1 MEHRLREL
9 RRRMTEAGVDVVI
22 LVHPRDVLY
31 YAGTARP
38 ATLLVG
44 PREACLLVRRGV
56 DLARQ
61 EATGVTVEA
70 GGGWDRVA
78 ARLADWGLSQG
89 VLGATL
95 DVMPAALYLRMREA
109 LPGWEV
115 VDVSP
120 IVLAQRMVKDAEEVE
135 AVQRAARVA
144 DVGHRALAEVL
155 RPGLSELS
163 LAAEVERALREAG
176 HEAFQ
181 PLRYPGARGGGV
193 FLFSGE
199 NLTVR
204 GGHGLVVT
212 GAGLSRGSPYGPSL
226 RRVRPGDLVVLD
238 IGATYGSYT
247 ADESRTFVLGR
258 PTAAQEALHQVALE
272 VEEAVLQTLRPGVP
286 VAEVYERAEAVV
298 QRGAPPYFAPGSLM
312 LPGFVGHGLGLE
324 IDEPPVLWPREE
336 TRLAAGM
343 TLAVEVEVSAP
354 GAGLMAK
361 VEDTVVVEEN
371 GARLLTAAP
380 RRLIMVAQD

>member
-1 MEHRLREL
+1 MK
-9 RRRMTEAGVDVVI
+9 AGVDVVV

-38 ATLLVG
+38 ATLVIG
-44 PREACLLVRRGV
+44 PEEARLLVRRGV

-61 EATGVTVEA
+61 EATGVSVEA
-70 GGGWDRVA
+70 GSGWDRVA
-78 ARLADWGLSQG
+78 ALLAEWGLSHG
-89 VLGATL
+89 TLGATL

-109 LPGWEV
+109 LAGWEV
-115 VDVSP
+115 VDISP
-120 IVLAQRMVKDAEEVE
+120 IILAQRMVKDPDEVE
-135 AVQRAARVA
+135 AVRRAARVA
-144 DVGHRALAEVL
+144 DIGHRVLAEVL
-155 RPGLSELS
+155 RPGVSELS
-163 LAAEVERALREAG
+163 LAAEVERAIREAG

-212 GAGLSRGSPYGPSL
+212 GSGLSRGSPYGPSL
-226 RRVRPGDLVVLD
+226 RRVRMGDLVVLD

-272 VEEAVLQTLRPGVP
+272 VEEAVLQALRPDVP
-286 VAEVYERAEAVV
+286 VAGVYEAAEAIVR
-298 QRGAPPYFAPGSLM
+298 RGAPPHFPPGSLV

-354 GAGLMAK
+354 GAGMMAK
-361 VEDTVVVEEN
+361 VEDTVVVEET
-371 GARLLTAAP
+371 GARRLTDAP
-380 RRLIMVAQD
+380 RQLMWVHRAP

>member
-1 MEHRLREL
+1 MA
-9 RRRMTEAGVDVVI
+9 EAGLDA
-22 LVHPRDVLY
+22 LVLTHPRDVLY
-31 YAGTARP
+31 YVGTARP
-38 ATLLVG
+38 ATLVVG
-44 PREACLLVRRGV
+44 PREAVLLVRRGL
-56 DLARQ
+56 DLARK
-61 EATGVTVEA
+61 EATGATVEA

-78 ARLADWGLSQG
+78 AVLAEWGFSRGAVG
-89 VLGATL
+89 VPL
-95 DVMPAALYLRMREA
+95 DVMPASLYLRMREA

-115 VDVSP
+115 VDASP
-120 IVLAQRMVKDAEEVE
+120 IVLAQRMVKDVDEIE
-135 AVQRAARVA
+135 AVRKAARVA
-144 DVGHRALAEVL
+144 DVGHQALAAIL

-212 GAGLSRGSPYGPSL
+212 GSGLSRGSPYGPSL
-226 RRVRPGDLVVLD
+226 RPVRPGDLVVLD
-238 IGATYGSYT
+238 IGATFGSYT

-272 VEEAVLQTLRPGVP
+272 VEEAVLRALRPGVP
-286 VAEVYERAEAVV
+286 VAEVYEAAEAVV
-298 QRGAPPYFAPGSLM
+298 RRGAPPHFAPGSLV

-324 IDEPPVLWPREE
+324 IDEPPVLWLREE

-354 GAGLMAK
+354 EAAMTAK

-380 RRLIMVAQD
+380 RQLFAVGG